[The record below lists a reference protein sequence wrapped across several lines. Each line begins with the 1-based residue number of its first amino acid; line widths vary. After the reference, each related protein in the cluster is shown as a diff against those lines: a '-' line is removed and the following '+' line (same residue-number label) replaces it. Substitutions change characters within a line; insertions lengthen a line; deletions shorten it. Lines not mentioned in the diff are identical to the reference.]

1 MEKTNSFWWASRNIC
16 RIQAW
21 FWLCRIINLSIRL
34 PRITLITVLS
44 TEHAIYSIFWEVKNT
59 FLIFVRCWCKIDLCF
74 RSFLD
79 CENMTHIHESHID
92 ILLSFFLVQ
101 LVCII
106 KWNFRPVS
114 VKKWSMLYNRSVVT
128 DCTFDKRFCQWAHFC
143 LLLEI
148 NDELSIWTSLSK
160 WSKLGNFTTMTKIGP

>member
-1 MEKTNSFWWASRNIC
+1 MQNPGLILALPNHKSFHSTAQN
-16 RIQAW
+16 
-21 FWLCRIINLSIRL
+21 NLNYS
-34 PRITLITVLS
+34 LIHWTCDIF
-44 TEHAIYSIFWEVKNT
+44 HFWEVKVT

-128 DCTFDKRFCQWAHFC
+128 DCTFDKRFCQWAHFW